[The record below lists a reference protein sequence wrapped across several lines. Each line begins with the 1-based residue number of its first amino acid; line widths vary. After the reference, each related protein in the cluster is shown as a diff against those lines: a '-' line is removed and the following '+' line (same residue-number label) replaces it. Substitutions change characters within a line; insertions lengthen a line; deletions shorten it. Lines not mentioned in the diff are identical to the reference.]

1 MKNGRAGIW
10 TQAHRLHHIIQFPT
24 ATSTLPHNQ
33 GTTTPRENALPQP
46 DGTLHLCLSWFS
58 LQLGVAFTLPFT
70 IQIHPSRQLKYH
82 HLLAIPLHTE
92 NPPFWIHVKC
102 VIYFIQRCRESLSF
116 FLNVYII
123 HSLIQWH
130 IRTLSFLL
138 KWLSTSRCQEPCR
151 LFFFVSLKLSWYKI

>member
-33 GTTTPRENALPQP
+33 GTTTPQENALPQP

-58 LQLGVAFTLPFT
+58 LQLGMAFTLPFT
-70 IQIHPSRQLKYH
+70 IQIRPSRQLKYH

-102 VIYFIQRCRESLSF
+102 VIYFIQRCQESLSF

-130 IRTLSFLL
+130 IRTLYTV
-138 KWLSTSRCQEPCR
+138 LSPQMT
-151 LFFFVSLKLSWYKI
+151 VN